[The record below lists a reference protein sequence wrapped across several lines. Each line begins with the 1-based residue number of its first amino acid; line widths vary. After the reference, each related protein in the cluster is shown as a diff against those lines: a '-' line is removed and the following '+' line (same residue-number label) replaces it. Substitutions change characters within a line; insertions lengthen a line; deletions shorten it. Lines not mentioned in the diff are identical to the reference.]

1 MNPGLRRV
9 LLITFLL
16 SFGVLTNAQTFEVPN
31 IEYPNDLCELR
42 DQNRVFVHAPLN
54 TRQQIVKELGKHSS
68 LSIVERPE
76 EADFLLLFTYSPFI
90 DGSAEGTPS
99 DLNAARAELAVV
111 KFVSQAEGQ
120 VRPRILFFWSA
131 QKSFHS
137 VSVPFTGLSPTG
149 ISKPHSGKS
158 AAGELILRLTL
169 WAVHKK
175 WPTKFYFDQF
185 TNQLTVAMGGK
196 LEEKGARAFLK
207 ALKHARSDD
216 YARRCSAPITLPTFG
231 NAVPLETSRLTRA
244 VESVKPANPL
254 LATLQATTPVQSSQ
268 SNSEVRPRSVKRH
281 HKRRRTANKRKT
293 RANVG
298 FSMYA
303 YCTRFRVRPWDHETC
318 NLTVRLLRC
327 HVYQFTPV
335 TASFRLRLTQF
346 SPQS

>member
-1 MNPGLRRV
+1 MNSGLRQV
-9 LLITFLL
+9 LLITVLL
-16 SFGVLTNAQTFEVPN
+16 SVRVLTNAQTLEVPN

-42 DQNRVFVHAPLN
+42 DENRVFVHAPLN
-54 TRQQIVKELGKHSS
+54 TRQQIVKELGEHSS

-76 EADFLLLFTYSPFI
+76 EADFLLLFAYSLFL
-90 DGSAEGTPS
+90 DGSAEGIPS

-111 KFVSQAEGQ
+111 KFVNHKEGE

-137 VSVPFTGLSPTG
+137 VPVPFTGISPNG
-149 ISKPHSGKS
+149 FAKPHSGKS

-216 YARRCSAPITLPTFG
+216 YARRCSRPFTLPTLA
-231 NAVPLETSRLTRA
+231 NAIPLETSRLTRA
-244 VESVKPANPL
+244 VESVKPANPI
-254 LATLQATTPVQSSQ
+254 LATLPAKAPVQSRQ
-268 SNSEVRPRSVKRH
+268 SNSEVRPRSLKRH
-281 HKRRRTANKRKT
+281 HKRRRTANKLKT
-293 RANVG
+293 RAKVRGNQ
-298 FSMYA
+298 ST
-303 YCTRFRVRPWDHETC
+303 TRRGGTGLVAL
-318 NLTVRLLRC
+318 N
-327 HVYQFTPV
+327 
-335 TASFRLRLTQF
+335 
-346 SPQS
+346 